1 MVSSIFDGF
10 LSLTSRFIGFPW
22 LTSFG
27 KLDEEYGFIAMDL
40 LGANSLEVL
49 RKLEQRKSSER
60 YYGFPLAAIAAIA
73 VKLVS
78 LECG

>member
-1 MVSSIFDGF
+1 M
-10 LSLTSRFIGFPW
+10 TSY
-22 LTSFG
+22 G

-49 RKLEQRKSSER
+49 RKLEQKKASDRC
-60 YYGFPLAAIAAIA
+60 YGFPLAAIVAIA

-78 LECG
+78 FNF